1 MEGHM
6 KRNSAKILAAIMAV
20 LLLFSGCDKNE
31 KEEESSTPVGVTD
44 VNPNAIGSY
53 KTMEYQY
60 QTNVNV
66 SYLTTGLDP
75 TYLILVNK
83 TNPVGETYV
92 PASLSTLIC
101 ETTRDMKLE
110 SRAALALYA
119 MLDEMKAAG
128 VSDISVTSA
137 YRSYDYQVTTYN
149 HWVQEE
155 MSGGFSLD
163 AYRVLT
169 EEYIRMTYLEKG
181 INCLSLEDAHKVAQS
196 YSAKPGQSEHQTG
209 LGVDFITSGMN
220 GELTEAFEDTEAF
233 AWLAENAYKFGFI
246 LRYPKDKEDITG
258 YTYEPWHYRFVGRE
272 AATDIY
278 VGEMTLEQYLQLVNQ
293 EQ

>member
-6 KRNSAKILAAIMAV
+6 KRNSAKIFAAIMAV
-20 LLLFSGCDKNE
+20 LLLFSGCDKNG
-31 KEEESSTPVGVTD
+31 KEEETTTVGNLED
-44 VNPNAIGSY
+44 INPSVIGSY
-53 KTMEYQY
+53 KTVEYQY

-75 TYLILVNK
+75 TYLMLVNK

-101 ETTRDMKLE
+101 ATTREMELE

-119 MLDEMKAAG
+119 MLEEMKVVG
-128 VSDISVTSA
+128 VSDIEVTSA
-137 YRSYDYQVTTYN
+137 YRSYEYQVTTYN
-149 HWVQEE
+149 HWVEEE
-155 MSGGFSLD
+155 MRGGFSLD

-169 EEYIRMTYLEKG
+169 EEYIRMNYLEKG
-181 INCLSLEDAHKVAQS
+181 INYLSIEDAHKVAQS
-196 YSAKPGQSEHQTG
+196 YSALPGQSEHQTG
-209 LGVDFITSGMN
+209 LCVDFITSGMN

-272 AATDIY
+272 AATDIH
-278 VGEMTLEQYLQLVNQ
+278 VGEMTLEQYLQLTSN
-293 EQ
+293 

>member
-6 KRNSAKILAAIMAV
+6 KRNSAKIFAAIMAV
-20 LLLFSGCDKNE
+20 LLLFSGCDKNG
-31 KEEESSTPVGVTD
+31 KEEETTTVGNLED
-44 VNPNAIGSY
+44 INPSVIGSY
-53 KTMEYQY
+53 KTVEYQY

-75 TYLILVNK
+75 TYLMLVNK

-101 ETTRDMKLE
+101 ATTREMELE

-119 MLDEMKAAG
+119 MLEEMKVVG
-128 VSDISVTSA
+128 VSDIEVTSA
-137 YRSYDYQVTTYN
+137 YRYYEYQVTTYN
-149 HWVQEE
+149 HWVEEE
-155 MSGGFSLD
+155 MRGGFSED

-169 EEYIRMTYLEKG
+169 GEYIRMNYLEKG
-181 INCLSLEDAHKVAQS
+181 INYLSIEDAHKVAQS
-196 YSAKPGQSEHQTG
+196 YSALPGQSEHQTG
-209 LGVDFITSGMN
+209 LCVDFITSGMN

-272 AATDIY
+272 AATDIH
-278 VGEMTLEQYLQLVNQ
+278 VGEMTLEQYLQLTSN
-293 EQ
+293 

>member
-6 KRNSAKILAAIMAV
+6 KRNSAKIIAAIMAV
-20 LLLFSGCDKNE
+20 LLLFSGCDKNG
-31 KEEESSTPVGVTD
+31 KEEETTTVGNLED
-44 VNPNAIGSY
+44 INPSVIGSY
-53 KTMEYQY
+53 KTVEYQY

-75 TYLILVNK
+75 TYLMLVNK
-83 TNPVGETYV
+83 SNPVGETYV

-101 ETTRDMKLE
+101 ATTREMELE

-119 MLDEMKAAG
+119 MLEEMKVVG
-128 VSDISVTSA
+128 VSDIKVTSA
-137 YRSYDYQVTTYN
+137 YRSYEYQVTTYN
-149 HWVQEE
+149 HWVEEE
-155 MSGGFSLD
+155 MRGGFSED

-169 EEYIRMTYLEKG
+169 GEYIRMNYLEKG
-181 INCLSLEDAHKVAQS
+181 INYLSIEDAHKVAQS
-196 YSAKPGQSEHQTG
+196 YSALPGQSEHQTG
-209 LGVDFITSGMN
+209 LCVDFITSGMN

-272 AATDIY
+272 AATDIH
-278 VGEMTLEQYLQLVNQ
+278 VGEMTLEQYLQLTAK
-293 EQ
+293 